1 MTGRALAG
9 IRVVEVAQF
18 VFVPVSTAVLSD
30 WGADVIKIEH
40 AVMGDAQRAFRRHLG
55 GNPVPDNGVNPGIEH
70 ANRGKRSV
78 GLDLAHPEGLEILY
92 RLVDQADVFVT
103 NFLPDARRRLKI
115 EVEHIRAR
123 NPRVIYARGSALG
136 SRGAEAAN
144 GGFDNGSFWA
154 RAGGAYGVTP
164 REIDAVF
171 MQPGGAYGDTISGT
185 TLAGGIAAALFQ
197 RERTGESC
205 VVDVS
210 LLGTGAWAL
219 GLAVNMSMATGRPWE
234 PFPLAQKTAPNNPLF
249 GAYKTAD
256 DRHLLLVMNRPSGYW
271 ADFCRRI
278 DRPDLIDDNRFAT
291 PDALMDNAE
300 QAVPLI
306 AEAMARYTL
315 TEWSARLEGFD
326 GQWTVVQNTLDLS
339 RDEQLRANGH
349 ITSARLAD
357 GTEFEMVTSPVVFD
371 EKPITLGRAPTF
383 AEHTDEVLRELGF
396 DDDALIELKI
406 AGAIT

>member
-1 MTGRALAG
+1 
-9 IRVVEVAQF
+9 
-18 VFVPVSTAVLSD
+18 
-30 WGADVIKIEH
+30 
-40 AVMGDAQRAFRRHLG
+40 
-55 GNPVPDNGVNPGIEH
+55 
-70 ANRGKRSV
+70 
-78 GLDLAHPEGLEILY
+78 
-92 RLVDQADVFVT
+92 
-103 NFLPDARRRLKI
+103 
-115 EVEHIRAR
+115 
-123 NPRVIYARGSALG
+123 
-136 SRGAEAAN
+136 
-144 GGFDNGSFWA
+144 
-154 RAGGAYGVTP
+154 
-164 REIDAVF
+164 
-171 MQPGGAYGDTISGT
+171 
-185 TLAGGIAAALFQ
+185 
-197 RERTGESC
+197 
-205 VVDVS
+205 
-210 LLGTGAWAL
+210 
-219 GLAVNMSMATGRPWE
+219 
-234 PFPLAQKTAPNNPLF
+234 
-249 GAYKTAD
+249 
-256 DRHLLLVMNRPSGYW
+256 MNRPGGYW

-306 AEAMARYTL
+306 AEAVARYTL